1 MGVEICFDDYLESVV
16 ANCHESLRLY
26 TLMDDCEQSQPDF
39 FELKMQVVQ
48 PQPENKKRSE
58 QEVDKD
64 QNPEPPIPVLEIY
77 KYAQDHV
84 LLMGKAGSGKSTALQ
99 QLLLNKAQE
108 AQRNSEALI
117 PVLIK
122 LRSWQSF
129 PSVIALIQDVLETG
143 IQRSLDEKTIID
155 LLFAG
160 RLLLLID
167 GVNELPSY
175 FQDRNPSNDVE
186 AFRKKYRKTSMIFT
200 TRVLGVSRNL
210 GIAKQMEMLALS
222 DREMRQF
229 IERCLPQQS
238 EQMLNRLGDRL
249 SRLGETPLLLS
260 MLCDISRQR
269 EDGLP
274 ANLGSPFKAFAD
286 SYDHKIQDN
295 IPVDDKYKRWLPD
308 LLPQIAFAMMPQ
320 NAPHGLRLEIPKFEA
335 ENILAKF
342 LDDEKLDKPR
352 DHAKQWLE
360 NLLKYHLI
368 QIKTDQIIEFR
379 HQLIQEYYAAEYL
392 RKQLDGL
399 TNEELQ
405 KSYLNYLDWT
415 ESLALMLDCEDRE
428 DQAVR
433 LVRLALEVVDLRLGA
448 RLAGAVKYEFQKK
461 TVGLLLEQN
470 LPIPL
475 IIYLLGLTRSEQA
488 IPYLKNQINPTDFS
502 ICAQVIRTIGKVP
515 TQTAVDILKQVYD
528 DFEDN
533 EFIHGEI
540 ALALG
545 EVGNPSAV
553 SFLED
558 WNIREVSKADEISYL
573 KIRIEMAL
581 WDVLGDRRK
590 PMMFPQIISDY
601 NEQDFEKEHGEINLD
616 NIIKFMESEPVY
628 YDNSEDFI
636 KNSLAKFKDEDVIS
650 RLAKVVSTGK
660 YNAKRLALEI
670 LCNRSSKGTEN
681 IFTEALDD
689 DISFVREIA
698 ISGLAKIGSK
708 SIIPLLAKLLV
719 FDKDRTVRDTAIRAF
734 GKIGGDVSFKM
745 LTELFKENQTGSYS
759 LGTIAKALG
768 DIGREESIDLLISKL
783 DKEDDSLST
792 DIIEAL
798 GNIGGEK
805 AIRTLIQLLNDKE
818 LDISDKVAKVLTDIV
833 QYDRNLTILI
843 QQLPHLLTLIPTE
856 SSQQALSVIIAIQAR
871 CKYYNYNI
879 AQIPLPPEDKTSSP
893 TGNIYNIGQLG
904 QLVAGNQTVEGDN
917 IATQNNQRSA
927 PDS

>member
-1 MGVEICFDDYLESVV
+1 
-16 ANCHESLRLY
+16 
-26 TLMDDCEQSQPDF
+26 
-39 FELKMQVVQ
+39 
-48 PQPENKKRSE
+48 
-58 QEVDKD
+58 
-64 QNPEPPIPVLEIY
+64 
-77 KYAQDHV
+77 
-84 LLMGKAGSGKSTALQ
+84 
-99 QLLLNKAQE
+99 
-108 AQRNSEALI
+108 
-117 PVLIK
+117 
-122 LRSWQSF
+122 
-129 PSVIALIQDVLETG
+129 
-143 IQRSLDEKTIID
+143 
-155 LLFAG
+155 
-160 RLLLLID
+160 
-167 GVNELPSY
+167 
-175 FQDRNPSNDVE
+175 
-186 AFRKKYRKTSMIFT
+186 
-200 TRVLGVSRNL
+200 
-210 GIAKQMEMLALS
+210 
-222 DREMRQF
+222 
-229 IERCLPQQS
+229 
-238 EQMLNRLGDRL
+238 
-249 SRLGETPLLLS
+249 
-260 MLCDISRQR
+260 
-269 EDGLP
+269 
-274 ANLGSPFKAFAD
+274 
-286 SYDHKIQDN
+286 
-295 IPVDDKYKRWLPD
+295 
-308 LLPQIAFAMMPQ
+308 
-320 NAPHGLRLEIPKFEA
+320 
-335 ENILAKF
+335 
-342 LDDEKLDKPR
+342 
-352 DHAKQWLE
+352 
-360 NLLKYHLI
+360 
-368 QIKTDQIIEFR
+368 
-379 HQLIQEYYAAEYL
+379 
-392 RKQLDGL
+392 
-399 TNEELQ
+399 
-405 KSYLNYLDWT
+405 
-415 ESLALMLDCEDRE
+415 
-428 DQAVR
+428 
-433 LVRLALEVVDLRLGA
+433 
-448 RLAGAVKYEFQKK
+448 
-461 TVGLLLEQN
+461 
-470 LPIPL
+470 
-475 IIYLLGLTRSEQA
+475 LGLTRSEQA

-856 SSQQALSVIIAIQAR
+856 SSQQALSVITAIQAR